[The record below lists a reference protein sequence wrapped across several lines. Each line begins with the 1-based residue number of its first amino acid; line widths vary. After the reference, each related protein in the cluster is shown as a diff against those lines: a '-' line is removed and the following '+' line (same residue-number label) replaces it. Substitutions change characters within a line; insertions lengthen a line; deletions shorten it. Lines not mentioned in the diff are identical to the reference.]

1 VIYNLAVLICGIIFG
16 CGLTISNMINPNK
29 VLNFLDITGNWDPSL
44 ALVMLSAVIVTWV
57 GYKFVLTRSR
67 PILTNKFYLPH
78 KTKIDFRLVLGA
90 ALFGIGWGISGY
102 CPGPGMTAIVLGSMD
117 PIYFLIG
124 LVLSMCL
131 HQIIAIVFRQR
142 PSERSH

>member
-1 VIYNLAVLICGIIFG
+1 MIYNFAVLICGIIFG

-29 VLNFLDITGNWDPSL
+29 ILNFLDITGNWDPSL

-57 GYKFVLTRSR
+57 GYKFALTRSM
-67 PILTNKFYLPH
+67 PILTNKFFLPE
-78 KTKIDFRLVLGA
+78 KTKIDFRLIFGS

-102 CPGPGMTAIVLGSMD
+102 CPGPGITAIMLGSMD

-124 LVLSMCL
+124 LVLSLVTC
-131 HQIIAIVFRQR
+131 QILSILL
-142 PSERSH
+142 SK